1 VDSDSSNSGP
11 SNGARDGYLR
21 PTVQEQAKLVITGP
35 FGVGKTTMVGTLS
48 EYAPVRTEEPMTRDS
63 IGVDSI
69 EGLPE
74 KTTTTVALD
83 FGRRTLSDELVL
95 FLFGTPGQ
103 ERFLHLWEDLA
114 RGAVG
119 ALVLVDIRHPAR
131 LQEAFEVMGLL
142 DERELPYAVAINV
155 FADTPSYP
163 DDQLRGKFDLLPQT
177 PLVWLDARD
186 YTASLDALIAVVRHS
201 LTIATDDREE
211 LA

>member
-1 VDSDSSNSGP
+1 M
-11 SNGARDGYLR
+11 
-21 PTVQEQAKLVITGP
+21 ITGP

-48 EYAPVRTEEPMTRDS
+48 EYAPVRTEEPITQHSVGIDS
-63 IGVDSI
+63 L
-69 EGLPE
+69 EGLPG
-74 KTTTTVALD
+74 KSTTTVALD

-95 FLFGTPGQ
+95 YLFGTPGQ

-119 ALVLVDIRHPAR
+119 ALVLVDTRSAAR

-163 DDQLRGKFDLLPQT
+163 EHQLRRKFDLLPET

-186 YTASLDALIAVVRHS
+186 YTSSLDALIELVRYS
-201 LTIATDDREE
+201 LKIANEHKE

>member
-1 VDSDSSNSGP
+1 MGSNGSNSG
-11 SNGARDGYLR
+11 SADGYLR
-21 PTVQEQAKLVITGP
+21 PTVQEQAKLMITGP

-63 IGVDSI
+63 IGVDSL

-83 FGRRTLSDELVL
+83 FGRCTLSDELVL

-119 ALVLVDIRHPAR
+119 ALVLVDIRYPSR

-142 DERELPYAVAINV
+142 DERDLPYAVAINI
-155 FADTPSYP
+155 FDDTPTYP
-163 DDQLRGKFDLLPQT
+163 EHQLRSKFDLLPQT

-186 YTASLDALIAVVRHS
+186 YTASLDALIAVVQYALKLANDHK
-201 LTIATDDREE
+201 E